1 MKLFPLSPL
10 AAAALCVA
18 LAACGGSNSP
28 GTSPS
33 TSSGPP
39 TTTSTSAAP
48 PVSPWPG
55 FTVSGTVAG
64 LSGGET
70 LTLLDNGSDSLTLTG
85 NGAFTFAALVPANI
99 KAGYVVTVGSQS
111 PTIYCS
117 VNNGSGSVTAN
128 VTNVAVICAP
138 ATYSVSTFAG
148 SLASGATDGTG
159 SAASFNGPAAV
170 ATDAIGNVYVAD
182 SNNNTIRKIT
192 PAGVVTTLAGSATA
206 GSTNGTGAAAS
217 FNGPFGVAVDANGNV
232 YVTDSNNNEIRKIT
246 AAGVVTTLAGSGAV
260 GSADGTGAVASF
272 SNPNGVAVDASGNV
286 YVADS
291 GNNKI
296 RKITPAGVV
305 TTLAGAGA
313 AGSADGSGPAA
324 SFNFPGGVAVDGAGN
339 VYVADVSNNE
349 VRKIT
354 PAGVVTTLAGSPA
367 LGSTDSTGSSASFN
381 GLFGISVD
389 ASGNLYV
396 ADSNNNLIRKV
407 TPAGVVTTLAG
418 STKSGSA
425 NGIGSA
431 VSFNDPLGVAV
442 DTSGNLYVAD
452 IANNEIRKLTPPAP

>member
-1 MKLFPLSPL
+1 MKMFPLSPL
-10 AAAALCVA
+10 AAAALCVV
-18 LAACGGSNSP
+18 LAACGGGSNSP
-28 GTSPS
+28 GTSSS
-33 TSSGPP
+33 TSSPP
-39 TTTSTSAAP
+39 PVTSTASP

-64 LSGGET
+64 LSSGET

-99 KAGYVVTVGSQS
+99 KAGYGVTVGSVS

-117 VNNGSGSVTAN
+117 INNGSGSVTAN

-138 ATYSVSTFAG
+138 ATYSVTTFAG

-159 SAASFNGPAAV
+159 SAALFNGPAAV
-170 ATDAIGNVYVAD
+170 TADATGNVYVAD

-217 FNGPFGVAVDANGNV
+217 FNGPFGVAVDASGNV

-246 AAGVVTTLAGSGAV
+246 PAGVVTTLAGSGAA
-260 GSADGTGAVASF
+260 GSADGTGAAASF

-296 RKITPAGVV
+296 RKITQAGVV

-313 AGSADGSGPAA
+313 AGSADGSGAAA
-324 SFNFPGGVAVDGAGN
+324 SFSFPGGVALDGAGN
-339 VYVADVSNNE
+339 LYVADTSNNE
-349 VRKIT
+349 IRKIT
-354 PAGVVTTLAGSPA
+354 PAGVVTTLAGSA
-367 LGSTDSTGSSASFN
+367 ASGSTDSTGSAASFN
-381 GLFGISVD
+381 GPFGVSVD
-389 ASGNLYV
+389 ASSNIYV
-396 ADSNNNLIRKV
+396 ADSNNNVIRKI

-425 NGIGSA
+425 NGIGGA

-442 DTSGNLYVAD
+442 DTSGNLYAAD